1 MKFMYNTYSRFSNQ
15 HRNIT
20 VTQKFV
26 MLMHIYLKKSDD
38 TESESGYN
46 DIEKKDNML
55 ENLLILLNS
64 AAAIGIGPQPE
75 EFGKYEMR
83 QKSASEMPGS
93 KQGLKRG

>member
-1 MKFMYNTYSRFSNQ
+1 
-15 HRNIT
+15 
-20 VTQKFV
+20 
-26 MLMHIYLKKSDD
+26 
-38 TESESGYN
+38 
-46 DIEKKDNML
+46 ML

>member
-1 MKFMYNTYSRFSNQ
+1 MKFMHIMYGRFLNQ
-15 HRNIT
+15 HRNIPEIKKN
-20 VTQKFV
+20 VIF
-26 MLMHIYLKKSDD
+26 MHIYFKKSDD